1 MLLNVTGAIC
11 LTELRRS
18 DRDSLVEWLADRDIY
33 DRTLRI
39 PYPYTLDDADRWID
53 LVERMT
59 EANGGEP
66 VVWAIR
72 DETGRLIGGVGLDDL
87 IIGKSHEA
95 ELGYWLAKPWRG
107 RGVMTVVIEAV
118 CRHAFENLGLTRI
131 AAHVFWF
138 NDASARV
145 LEKCGFRQEGSST
158 RQKEGQAIVAKLYA
172 RVRT

>member
-1 MLLNVTGAIC
+1 MILNVTSAIS

-18 DRDSLVEWLADRDIY
+18 DRDSLVEWLADREIY

-39 PYPYTLDDADRWID
+39 PYPYTLDDADRWIGI
-53 LVERMT
+53 VERRT

-72 DETGRLIGGVGLDDL
+72 GETGRLIGGIGLDDL
-87 IIGKSHEA
+87 IIGQSCEA

-107 RGVMTVVIEAV
+107 RGLMTAVVETV

-131 AAHVFWF
+131 TAHVFWF

-145 LEKCGFRQEGSST
+145 LKRCGFQQEGFST
-158 RQKEGQAIVAKLYA
+158 RQKEGQSIEAKLYA
-172 RVRT
+172 RVRA